1 MMRMNRRR
9 IIGFLLILLS
19 VILFLFVGSQ
29 ITKYVSLTGLRLG
42 ARADYT
48 PPYPNHGLLV
58 VSCGMLGIVLL
69 LVGLYLASP
78 RNK

>member
-1 MMRMNRRR
+1 MTRMNRRR

-48 PPYPNHGLLV
+48 PPYPYHGPLV
-58 VSCGMLGIVLL
+58 VSCGVLGIVLL

>member
-1 MMRMNRRR
+1 MNRRR

-19 VILFLFVGSQ
+19 VILFVFVGSQ
-29 ITKYVSLTGLRLG
+29 ITKYVSLTAFHAG

-48 PPYPNHGLLV
+48 PPFPNHGLLV
-58 VSCGMLGIVLL
+58 VISGVLGIVLL

-78 RNK
+78 RKR

>member
-1 MMRMNRRR
+1 MNRRR

-42 ARADYT
+42 ARVDYT
-48 PPYPNHGLLV
+48 PPYPNHSLLV